1 MKKRTIQITVTF
13 DSSDSHESQITPR
26 EKVREMVLKEI
37 EPIFEQ
43 DEGYEGVEVEV
54 IDEY

>member
-1 MKKRTIQITVTF
+1 MKQRTIKITVKF
-13 DSSDSHESQITPR
+13 NSSDFHESQIAPR
-26 EKVREMVLKEI
+26 EKVQEMVLE
-37 EPIFEQ
+37 EMERIFEQ